1 MLAALIV
8 ISARLVAILAE
19 LSVILMSLMATFL
32 ALVSIFATLLAIVT
46 ESFAISAVLLPILK
60 VLTAPFAELIRII
73 SRLLAMLMA
82 LSKISAAYLIPG
94 DQEFLDTKGLTYMY
108 GAGTSATFGA
118 GTTYGVEG
126 FAGLNY
132 KIANVPFGLRLDWRP
147 GVYFVSSDMVT
158 ELGQFGFNVIVYIDE
173 F

>member
-1 MLAALIV
+1 MLRSIVFTIFLGLASVSWGQISLSDCDLGLRVGQDFETSSFGLLVEYQGDKDQTIQVAA
-8 ISARLVAILAE
+8 
-19 LSVILMSLMATFL
+19 T
-32 ALVSIFATLLAIVT
+32 
-46 ESFAISAVLLPILK
+46 AVG
-60 VLTAPFAELIRII
+60 E
-73 SRLLAMLMA
+73 